1 MVDTLG
7 RLRDYL
13 WMTRMTTAEAADR
26 LHVSQRQV
34 QRMIAT
40 GELAANRTA
49 GNAWMVDALT
59 INAMART
66 RPSRGRPWSVTT
78 AWAALW
84 RLSGLEQEW
93 LDRRTAS
100 RLADRLVSLDTEAL
114 LHATRRR
121 AVVHHFRAS
130 ESFLEELA
138 AAVVRTGP
146 SAMTP
151 STFGMERDLTRIE
164 GYCDDG
170 ALSGLVRRFQLADDA
185 HGNVTLRT
193 APLLSLGLKDVT
205 EMPTAV
211 VAADLAESLEARER
225 AAGLRVLEGLMR

>member
-1 MVDTLG
+1 MVDKLG

-13 WMTRMTTAEAADR
+13 WMTGMTTAEAADR
-26 LHVSQRQV
+26 LRVSQRQV

-40 GELAANRTA
+40 RELPANRTA
-49 GNAWMVDALT
+49 GNAWMVDALA
-59 INAMART
+59 INAMTRT

-84 RLSGLEQEW
+84 RLSGLEEEW

-100 RLADRLVSLDTEAL
+100 RLAERLASVDAEAL

-130 ESFLEELA
+130 ESFFEELN
-138 AAVVRTGP
+138 AAVIRSGA

-151 STFGMERDLTRIE
+151 TTFEMERDLTRIE
-164 GYCDDG
+164 GYCDDD
-170 ALSGLVRRFQLADDA
+170 ALSDLVRRYHLVDDA
-185 HGNVTLRT
+185 HGNVTLRA
-193 APLLSLGLKDVT
+193 APLLTLGLDDRS

-211 VAADLAESLEARER
+211 VAADLAESLEVRER
-225 AAGLRVLEGLMR
+225 SAGLRVLEGLLR